1 MYKISSFCLYSKTK
15 KKGLYLMKR
24 NETIKYHPLTI
35 SRSKKYGNNYW
46 SPRGTKVGKRT
57 VELHSD
63 LEFDHWLT
71 VETNP
76 KVLTYC
82 EQPLQISYVLNGQL
96 RTSIFDMWILDR
108 DNSETFVEVKYEK
121 ELKSTHPKYD
131 RTKRQIEAQQE
142 WCRINNKAYEVRT
155 EKSIRS
161 GRHSIENRIS
171 IATAVL
177 NREKPACYLEVITC
191 ISESSKRI
199 GDIVQELSHYPPD
212 DINLALKWLHY
223 EGHLKGNIDDQIW
236 GNGLELRKYE

>member
-1 MYKISSFCLYSKTK
+1 MERIE
-15 KKGLYLMKR
+15 G
-24 NETIKYHPLTI
+24 IKYHPLTI
-35 SRSKKYGNNYW
+35 PRSKKYGNNYW
-46 SPRGTKVGKRT
+46 TPRGNKVGKRT
-57 VELHSD
+57 IELHSD

-76 KVLTYC
+76 KVITYC

-96 RTSIFDMWILDR
+96 RTSIFDMWILNR

-121 ELKSTHPKYD
+121 ELTSTHPKYD

-142 WCRINNKAYEVRT
+142 WCRKNNKAYEVRT

-177 NREKPACYLEVITC
+177 NREKPACNSDVLAC
-191 ISESSKRI
+191 ISGSSKKI
-199 GDIVQELSHYPPD
+199 KDIVQELSHYPSED
-212 DINLALKWLHY
+212 VNLALKWLY
-223 EGHLKGNIDDQIW
+223 YDGHLIGNLENQIW
-236 GNGLELRKYE
+236 GNELEVRKHE